1 MALTVPCHL
10 INYLTSI
17 ITLYILAKLIA
28 LNDNHME
35 TNICIFFFSF
45 FLLCFKSMLFV
56 VIIVK
61 LMEMK
66 IIYSLVKK
74 FNLQFLLSL
83 FIPFFFFNLFCFILF
98 LFFISLTNILF
109 TILTLF

>member
-1 MALTVPCHL
+1 
-10 INYLTSI
+10 
-17 ITLYILAKLIA
+17 
-28 LNDNHME
+28 
-35 TNICIFFFSF
+35 
-45 FLLCFKSMLFV
+45 MLFV

-66 IIYSLVKK
+66 ILYSLVKK

-98 LFFISLTNILF
+98 LFFIFYFSYKYFIYYSNFILASKKD
-109 TILTLF
+109 IYRNL